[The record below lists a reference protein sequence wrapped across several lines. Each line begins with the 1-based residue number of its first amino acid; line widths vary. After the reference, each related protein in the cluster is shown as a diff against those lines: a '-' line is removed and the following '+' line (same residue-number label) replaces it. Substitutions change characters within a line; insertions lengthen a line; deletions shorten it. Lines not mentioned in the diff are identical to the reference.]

1 MEIFWGVLSRKYD
14 VFPSLA
20 IYGDK
25 SPVRDKS
32 SLILLWQLTSGLS
45 SLAHAVIP
53 SLVSFDSL
61 LSRVWIVLDFTW
73 NDDIQYETTSH
84 QNRQWQEQVTCTCLT
99 DVLWFVMP
107 VCEVCMSWVGGGEVM
122 KVHKPILNEIYT
134 LQCTC
139 SICHN
144 TLFRTEMCTFLS
156 VLNSVL
162 WDLRI
167 WSITLISPCV
177 NFCNHTIPTPAP
189 TPPTPQNTNM
199 CMICGTWNA

>member
-1 MEIFWGVLSRKYD
+1 MNCVGLHLKWRHRHPIWDDFS
-14 VFPSLA
+14 S
-20 IYGDK
+20 K
-25 SPVRDKS
+25 SAMA
-32 SLILLWQLTSGLS
+32 G
-45 SLAHAVIP
+45 
-53 SLVSFDSL
+53 
-61 LSRVWIVLDFTW
+61 
-73 NDDIQYETTSH
+73 TSH
-84 QNRQWQEQVTCTCLT
+84 VYMSDGCAL
-99 DVLWFVMP
+99 VVMP